1 MKTQMTITVPTEKA
15 GEQAVF
21 IIEFAKG
28 KFNRVMEMIELLV
41 KPSDVV
47 LAEKLGEWKI
57 IYK

>member
-1 MKTQMTITVPTEKA
+1 MTITVPTEKA